1 MFYEVIPEGKVEAL
15 TYDFDDSLSAGQIVM
30 VPVGKRVVPGVV
42 MKKVAQP
49 DFKTK
54 SVVKV
59 LYSRPLPA
67 QLLKTIAFIRD
78 YYLASSGQVVAMILP
93 KGVEKKRRKTEQ
105 MFGSTNTDGGHAL
118 AIPLNPHQK
127 KALEGLQ
134 KAPGATKLLF
144 GVTGSGKT
152 NIYLKMALNALERQK
167 STILLVPEIALTGQ
181 LVQVFR
187 EVFGGRVAV
196 IHSKQTEAERHLV
209 FDSLL
214 NSDEPRIVIGPRS
227 ALFSPLS
234 NLGLIIIDEEHEPTY
249 YQENAPRYSAIRV
262 ASFMAGAAGCDLIL
276 GSATPTV
283 ADYYIAKQKG
293 ALVELSAR
301 AKDTAMRPEVS
312 IIDFK
317 DRDSFRKNRYFSDR
331 LLAAMKNN
339 LEQKRQTLIF
349 HNRRGSAPLTI
360 CENCG
365 EEMLCPNCFL
375 PLTLHADKYTLKC
388 HTCDF
393 ERSVPKNCPKCG
405 HPDLIHKGFGTKL
418 LEEELRRLFPGAR
431 VMRFDADN
439 KRGEGLEAVYEAV
452 RAGEVD
458 ILVGTQGLAKG
469 LDLPR
474 LATVGVVAADTG
486 LSLPDFAAEE
496 RVFQLLTQ
504 VMGRVGRGHLE
515 KAEVFIQTYRPEHPV
530 LKFAV
535 SEDFV
540 GFSEYVLGARRKGGF
555 PPYKYVAKVD
565 VTLKTERLAVAKIR
579 GLASELAL
587 DKRFLVS
594 PPMPAFHE
602 RTARGFTWE
611 ITVRA
616 TSRKVLVERLSGLDK
631 NLRVV
636 IDPPSLL

>member
-1 MFYEVIPEGKVEAL
+1 
-15 TYDFDDSLSAGQIVM
+15 
-30 VPVGKRVVPGVV
+30 
-42 MKKVAQP
+42 
-49 DFKTK
+49 
-54 SVVKV
+54 
-59 LYSRPLPA
+59 
-67 QLLKTIAFIRD
+67 
-78 YYLASSGQVVAMILP
+78 
-93 KGVEKKRRKTEQ
+93 
-105 MFGSTNTDGGHAL
+105 
-118 AIPLNPHQK
+118 
-127 KALEGLQ
+127 
-134 KAPGATKLLF
+134 
-144 GVTGSGKT
+144 
-152 NIYLKMALNALERQK
+152 
-167 STILLVPEIALTGQ
+167 
-181 LVQVFR
+181 
-187 EVFGGRVAV
+187 
-196 IHSKQTEAERHLV
+196 
-209 FDSLL
+209 
-214 NSDEPRIVIGPRS
+214 
-227 ALFSPLS
+227 
-234 NLGLIIIDEEHEPTY
+234 
-249 YQENAPRYSAIRV
+249 
-262 ASFMAGAAGCDLIL
+262 
-276 GSATPTV
+276 
-283 ADYYIAKQKG
+283 
-293 ALVELSAR
+293 
-301 AKDTAMRPEVS
+301 
-312 IIDFK
+312 
-317 DRDSFRKNRYFSDR
+317 
-331 LLAAMKNN
+331 
-339 LEQKRQTLIF
+339 
-349 HNRRGSAPLTI
+349 
-360 CENCG
+360 
-365 EEMLCPNCFL
+365 
-375 PLTLHADKYTLKC
+375 
-388 HTCDF
+388 
-393 ERSVPKNCPKCG
+393 
-405 HPDLIHKGFGTKL
+405 
-418 LEEELRRLFPGAR
+418 
-431 VMRFDADN
+431 MRFDADN

-565 VTLKTERLAVAKIR
+565 ATLKTERLAVAKIR